1 MLDPFI
7 IMSAPNGARRQKVDH
22 PNIPITPDEMAL
34 CAEQIIDNGA
44 SILHLHVRDNEGA
57 HSLDVERY
65 RASIKAIKNAVGEN
79 IIIQTTTESVGI
91 YSRKQQMHM
100 VKSLRPEAVSIA
112 LRELCPSDR
121 EMLDF
126 SKFID
131 WLKLEKIF
139 PQFILYDNND
149 FQRFECYRKTGLFQ
163 NDNPFVLF
171 VFGNYQGNKDAEK
184 SKVKTLWDAAQSSK
198 VPWAACGFSEN
209 ERECVT
215 RAASLNAHIRV
226 GFENNIWDEKGLILE
241 NNAQMIAFS
250 AKEAHKINRS
260 IATAADVKNTFNLRN

>member
-44 SILHLHVRDNEGA
+44 SILHLHVRDNQGA
-57 HSLDVERY
+57 HSLDVDRY

-79 IIIQTTTESVGI
+79 IVIQTTTESVGM
-91 YSRKQQMHM
+91 YSREQQMHM
-100 VKSLRPEAVSIA
+100 VKTLKPDAVSIA

-121 EMLDF
+121 EMLEF
-126 SKFID
+126 SKFLD

-149 FQRFECYRKTGLFQ
+149 FQRFECYRKSGLFQ

-171 VFGNYQGNKDAEK
+171 VFGNYNDNLNAEK
-184 SKVKTLWDAAQSSK
+184 SKVEALWEAAKFST
-198 VPWAACGFSEN
+198 VPWAACGFSDN

-215 RAASLNAHIRV
+215 RAVSLNAHVRV
-226 GFENNIWDEKGLILE
+226 GFENNIRDEKGLILE
-241 NNAQMIAFS
+241 DNAQMIAFS
-250 AKEAHKINRS
+250 AKAAHTINRS
-260 IATAADVKNTFNLRN
+260 VATAADVKNTFNLRN